1 MSTIKSADLAN
12 LMQIVIFVIIFIVEY
27 VAFGFSVLLFVATI
41 LNLSLAIFLRYQL
54 LLIKR
59 SVENTANALIVASN
73 GDYHQTLNAV
83 GSGELQEMATAYN
96 KVFSEFNTFMAEVK
110 KVMTNSLNP
119 TLEDTIDFL
128 HDSMDIM
135 ASQQENKEGL
145 ILSKELTKKLT
156 SGCLNDLE
164 ILQTNLSKA
173 VTELENIDISNK
185 QGNLYLQKIDISI
198 ENIVCKTHNIVE
210 HISNTS
216 ELANNLSISVD
227 EISSVVTLIK
237 DISDQT
243 NLLALNAAIEAARAG
258 QHGRGFAVVADEVR
272 ELALRTKKATSDIE
286 TSVQILKQ
294 NRVDIDTSS
303 TTTHQLTLEVEELI
317 NSSKSQTQELKENAI
332 TIQVDTLSSYFN
344 EAEKVSLEMRT
355 LIDTI
360 SKEEKDI
367 LS

>member
-73 GDYHQTLNAV
+73 GDYHQTLKTV

-96 KVFSEFNTFMAEVK
+96 KVFAEFNTFMAEVK
-110 KVMTNSLNP
+110 KVMTNRSNP
-119 TLEDTIDFL
+119 SLEDTINFL
-128 HDSMDIM
+128 HDSIDIM
-135 ASQQENKEGL
+135 ASQEENKEGL
-145 ILSKELTKKLT
+145 IVSKELTKKLT
-156 SGCLNDLE
+156 SECLNDLE
-164 ILQTNLSKA
+164 ILQTNISKA
-173 VTELENIDISNK
+173 VTELENIDTSNK
-185 QGNLYLQKIDISI
+185 QGNQYLQKIDISI
-198 ENIVCKTHNIVE
+198 ENIVCKIHNIVE
-210 HISNTS
+210 HISNTT
-216 ELANNLSISVD
+216 ELANNLSTSVD

-243 NLLALNAAIEAARAG
+243 NLLALNAAIEAARAA

-294 NRVDIDTSS
+294 NRVDIDISS
-303 TTTHQLTLEVEELI
+303 SATHQLTLEVEELI
-317 NSSKSQTQELKENAI
+317 NSSKSQTQELKENTI
-332 TIQVDTLSSYFN
+332 TIHVDTLSLYFN
-344 EAEKVSLEMRT
+344 EAEKVSLEMIAI
-355 LIDTI
+355 LDGIF
-360 SKEEKDI
+360 KEEKKNQV
-367 LS
+367 